1 MTLTIPALRVR
12 NVRRRRRHP
21 LGVCLAVAFLL
32 VVALAGLLAPLLAP
46 HPPDATSLSD
56 SLLPPGS
63 RDHWLG
69 TDATGRDVLSRLM
82 YGARL
87 SLLAPLGVVLLSG
100 LLGTTIGLIAAR
112 AGGWADAVLSRGMDI
127 VFAFPSLLLAMLVV
141 AVSGP
146 GLAAPICA
154 LAVSYTPFVGRVVR
168 SVAIQEGARPYMES
182 YRVMGFGEVWVT
194 VRHLL
199 PNVLPVLIAQSA
211 LSFGYAL
218 VDLASLSYLGLG
230 VRPPDADWGSM
241 ISQARSDLL
250 QGAPWS
256 ALIPGVAVLLTVVSV
271 NVLGEHLGGSVG
283 RTRREGDHA

>member
-1 MTLTIPALRVR
+1 MTLTIPALRAR
-12 NVRRRRRHP
+12 SARRRRRRP
-21 LGVCLAVAFLL
+21 LSVTLALAFLL
-32 VVALAGLLAPLLAP
+32 LAAVTGLLAPVLAP
-46 HPPDATSLSD
+46 HSPDATSLLD
-56 SLLPPGS
+56 SLAPPGAEG
-63 RDHWLG
+63 HWLG
-69 TDATGRDVLSRLM
+69 TDSTGRDVLSRLM

-100 LLGTTIGLIAAR
+100 LLGTAIGLLAAR

-141 AVSGP
+141 AVFGP

-154 LAVSYTPFVGRVVR
+154 LAVSYTPFIGRVVR
-168 SVAIQEGARPYMES
+168 SVAMQEGARPYMES

-241 ISQARSDLL
+241 ISQAQSAIL

-256 ALIPGVAVLLTVVSV
+256 GLVPGLAVLLTVVSV
-271 NVLGEHLGGSVG
+271 NVLGEHIGGAVAG
-283 RTRREGDHA
+283 EGA